1 MCYSRLEGA
10 GDRPVVLRPAK
21 LAVVIFT
28 VYSIEAVA
36 VASLLLTTRAHIS
49 IIVIIYY
56 LKNISQVPK
65 KKKQIKSVLLLN
77 YLIAK
82 TKES

>member
-36 VASLLLTTRAHIS
+36 VESLLLTTRAHIS
-49 IIVIIYY
+49 IIVIIHY
-56 LKNISQVPK
+56 LKNISQVP